1 MTNLN
6 QKGFTLIELMIAM
19 TLGLLIVAAALGVFL
34 SGQRSLATQTG
45 MDDLQQNSI
54 FGLSQ
59 LTHELRHTNLNTS
72 RSTNQAVTKTGEGS
86 GVIFSDDNR
95 RKDISSNISADNFA
109 NAIDD
114 RFLTR
119 TETGRNPIFT
129 NISNDQLTIQFK
141 PHEADLLTSC
151 TGRSLD
157 RDEFNAQRYFVQA
170 MPNTSNPVRYGLY
183 CDANNSEE
191 TFGSGERLLIPDV
204 EAFKVRFNT
213 KQGNDFK
220 YMNIGEILSSTNND
234 EIISIE
240 IGLVMR
246 STHNLGSAG
255 EFVNN
260 NATYTIAGTRATLD
274 PNSTSN
280 QPRHLREAF
289 SQVVAIRN
297 SSGG

>member
-72 RSTNQAVTKTGEGS
+72 ITSQAITKVSVGA
-86 GVIFSDDNR
+86 GVVFS
-95 RKDISSNISADNFA
+95 SDNFA
-109 NAIDD
+109 DTDTKFKSINNNQV
-114 RFLTR
+114 TR
-119 TETGRNPIFT
+119 IETTPNPIFT
-129 NISNDQLTIQFK
+129 NIRNDQLTIQFK
-141 PHEADLLTSC
+141 PHQDDLLRSC
-151 TGRSLD
+151 TGEELVAN
-157 RDEFNAQRYFVQA
+157 ELNAQRYFVQA
-170 MPNTSNPVRYGLY
+170 MTNTNPVRYGLY
-183 CDANNSEE
+183 CDAQNLDEN
-191 TFGSGERLLIPDV
+191 FGDNIQLLIPDV

-213 KQGNDFK
+213 KQGNNFRYK
-220 YMNIGEILSSTNND
+220 NIASLDDAD

-240 IGLVMR
+240 VGVIMR

-260 NATYTIAGTRATLD
+260 NATYTIAGTQATL
-274 PNSTSN
+274 NNTGN